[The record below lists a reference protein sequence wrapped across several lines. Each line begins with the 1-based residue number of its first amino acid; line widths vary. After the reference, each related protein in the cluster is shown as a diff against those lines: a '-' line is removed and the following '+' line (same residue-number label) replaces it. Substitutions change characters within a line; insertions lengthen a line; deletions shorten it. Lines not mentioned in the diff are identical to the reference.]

1 MQDSIFREYDIRGKV
16 GTELDVDQTYDL
28 TRAIISYF
36 ATQDAV
42 VKKVAVGM
50 DGRISSPTMCDYMI
64 RALTD
69 SGIEV
74 IFIGIC
80 PSPLLYFAL
89 HQLPVDAGLMITAS
103 HNPKEYN
110 GIKICLG
117 AKTVW
122 GTQIQEIKNI
132 FKAKKFLPLAPQKK
146 AATTEYPL
154 INDYI
159 KWMADHFADLKD
171 FNVPF
176 IIDCGNGAGAAVIPV
191 LVQAMGWK
199 KVHQQCCTIDGTYPN
214 HEADPTVAKNM
225 QDVKQLLAA
234 TPAQFGIG
242 LDGDADRMGAMTK
255 NGTLVLGDVLL
266 ALFAQEILQKRPHGA
281 VVFDVKMSQGL
292 VDLINQWH
300 GKAIM
305 SPCGHALIKEN
316 MLAHHAVLG
325 GELSCHFIFA
335 DDYFGFD
342 DGIYAL
348 LRLLRILKNT
358 GKTLEQLISI
368 FPKRFST
375 PDVRIECEENQKK
388 EIITYIGKEFQ
399 KIPGAQLLT
408 IDGVRVT
415 FDYGWGIIR
424 ASNTQPMINM
434 RFESDTHEGLAR
446 IAEHAIIIVK
456 PYFDE
461 HTLRQLL
468 GLR

>member
-1 MQDSIFREYDIRGKV
+1 MVDTIFREYDIRGKV
-16 GTELDVDQTYDL
+16 GTELDVEQTYDL
-28 TRAIISYF
+28 TRAILAYF
-36 ATQDAV
+36 ATQGKQ
-42 VKKVAVGM
+42 VKKIVVGM
-50 DGRISSPTMCDYMI
+50 DGRISSPAMRDGMI
-64 RALTD
+64 AALVD
-69 SGIEV
+69 SGVEV
-74 IFIGIC
+74 FFIGIC
-80 PSPLLYFAL
+80 PSPLMYFAL
-89 HQLPVDAGLMITAS
+89 HRLPVDAGLMITAS

-117 AKTVW
+117 TKTVW
-122 GTQIQEIKNI
+122 GAQIQEIKKI
-132 FKAKKFLPLAPQKK
+132 YFSKSFLAFTGLKGLVQD
-146 AATTEYPL
+146 YPL
-154 INDYI
+154 IADYI
-159 KWMADHFADLKD
+159 KWMADHFSDLKD
-171 FNVPF
+171 LKTPF
-176 IIDCGNGAGAAVIPV
+176 IIDCGNGAGAAVIPA

-199 KVHQQCCTIDGTYPN
+199 NILQQCCTIDGTYPN
-214 HEADPTVAKNM
+214 HEADPTSAKNM
-225 QDVKQLLAA
+225 QDVKQLLATTNA
-234 TPAQFGIG
+234 EFGIG

-255 NGTLVLGDVLL
+255 DGTLVLGDQLL
-266 ALFAQEILQKRPHGA
+266 AIFAQEIIQKHPQAA

-316 MLAHHAVLG
+316 MIKHKAILG

-342 DGIYAL
+342 DGIYAMM
-348 LRLLRILKNT
+348 RLLRIINNS
-358 GKTLEQLISI
+358 GKSLEQLISI

-388 EIITYIGKEFQ
+388 EIITHIKDELQ

-424 ASNTQPMINM
+424 ASNTQPMINI
-434 RFESDTHEGLAR
+434 RFESDTKDGLAR
-446 IAEHAIIIVK
+446 IAEHVIMIVK

-461 HTLRQLL
+461 QKLRQLL
-468 GLR
+468 GLL

>member
-28 TRAIISYF
+28 TRAILTYF
-36 ATQDAV
+36 VRNAPS

-50 DGRISSPTMCDYMI
+50 DGRLSSPAMRDQMI

-74 IFIGIC
+74 IFIGVC

-110 GIKICLG
+110 GIKLCLG
-117 AKTVW
+117 TKTVW
-122 GTQIQEIKNI
+122 GAQIQEIKDI
-132 FKAKKFLPLAPQKK
+132 FKAQRFLPLAAQK
-146 AATTEYPL
+146 AQITEYHL
-154 INDYI
+154 IDDYI
-159 KWMADHFADLKD
+159 KWMADHFEDLKYFD
-171 FNVPF
+171 TPF
-176 IIDCGNGAGAAVIPV
+176 IIDCGNGAGAAVIPA

-199 KVHQQCCTIDGTYPN
+199 NVHQQCCIIDGTYPN
-214 HEADPTVAKNM
+214 HEADPTAAKNM
-225 QDVKQLLAA
+225 QDVKQLLATTA
-234 TPAQFGIG
+234 AEFGIG

-255 NGTLVLGDVLL
+255 NGTLVLGDQLL
-266 ALFAQEILQKRPHGA
+266 ALFAQEILKEHPYGA

-292 VDLINQWH
+292 VDLIHRWQ
-300 GKAIM
+300 GKAVM

-316 MLAHHAVLG
+316 MIIHQAILG

-335 DDYFGFD
+335 DDYYGFD
-342 DGIYAL
+342 DGIYAMM
-348 LRLLRILKNT
+348 RLLRIIKNS

-375 PDVRIECEENQKK
+375 QDVRIECSEDQKK
-388 EIITYIGKEFQ
+388 EIITHITNELR
-399 KIPGAQLLT
+399 KIPGAHLLT

-424 ASNTQPMINM
+424 ASNTQPMINL
-434 RFESDTHEGLAR
+434 RFESDTQEGLAR
-446 IAEHAIIIVK
+446 IAQHAIIILR

-461 HTLRQLL
+461 QKLRQLL
-468 GLR
+468 GLV